1 MHKFNRNDRVKIMR
15 GKYKD
20 KIAVVSEVEEHEDD
34 DGYNYIVKGA
44 DDPFCLLID
53 EEFIESA
60 PTVKGKNI
68 FLDHL
73 NESANNEEKPRFRVG
88 DVVVVA
94 NDILHQY
101 NDGIVQEVVAVDNG
115 KSRHYEYHIA
125 EFDRPLSGWDAYE
138 ESAVVFK
145 YHDAQ
150 WEEYYTE
157 MMNQHRKCVEQ
168 RELMEHV
175 EQEPKL
181 IKSFKKGNKVKA
193 KSRFASGVGII
204 EHVTGEGEWAE
215 YMITLQGENEPRI
228 FYEKNLELIPLFDV
242 GDVVNVEDDPNRV
255 YVVNESI
262 LVGDEKNARYMY
274 EVSSVYGDE
283 DDIITCEESSL
294 TFQYHDLS
302 YEEYFTESV
311 RNGLPAWRGKL
322 YNFYMFYHDFDGHKD
337 LDFNHMED
345 YNNDTIPPMFMEHI
359 LAEHSIYCRIDVVL
373 KSSENIG
380 KIERRLNI
388 NRSHR
393 MHLVRSIKEKINA
406 RNFRG
411 TNQSSVDVKSKKFDF
426 TGEEMN
432 LVAEIDKLDIVVKNG
447 QRILED
453 HYPVDMSNW
462 QIMDAIKEAYLN
474 ASKTSG
480 VIMQSVRD
488 RRGDEENAK
497 TGKVIEPVKGKR
509 TYRGE
514 SKKYGLVIEFWYN
527 FDLDLIETAYP
538 IRMNNNAKH

>member
-1 MHKFNRNDRVKIMR
+1 
-15 GKYKD
+15 
-20 KIAVVSEVEEHEDD
+20 
-34 DGYNYIVKGA
+34 
-44 DDPFCLLID
+44 
-53 EEFIESA
+53 
-60 PTVKGKNI
+60 
-68 FLDHL
+68 
-73 NESANNEEKPRFRVG
+73 
-88 DVVVVA
+88 
-94 NDILHQY
+94 
-101 NDGIVQEVVAVDNG
+101 
-115 KSRHYEYHIA
+115 
-125 EFDRPLSGWDAYE
+125 
-138 ESAVVFK
+138 
-145 YHDAQ
+145 
-150 WEEYYTE
+150 
-157 MMNQHRKCVEQ
+157 
-168 RELMEHV
+168 
-175 EQEPKL
+175 
-181 IKSFKKGNKVKA
+181 
-193 KSRFASGVGII
+193 
-204 EHVTGEGEWAE
+204 
-215 YMITLQGENEPRI
+215 
-228 FYEKNLELIPLFDV
+228 
-242 GDVVNVEDDPNRV
+242 
-255 YVVNESI
+255 
-262 LVGDEKNARYMY
+262 MY